1 MIRREGNA
9 QIRRH
14 AEDETA
20 TSLAEVAATQSSK
33 SRLGAKAAAQ
43 VDSQTMPSSEDVHKH
58 QASRRQ
64 SRSGASF
71 AAWRGKDADISSS
84 SSVPTERLADDVED
98 SETTA
103 TSSEEE
109 SSIVQPDE
117 ETTASSSD
125 IVRVDPHAAEV
136 AELDKDCQSLDWM
149 GFLHFS
155 NTNSSRK
162 DNTREAVWMLKHRE
176 IMPSD
181 VADALLDL
189 EGKHDDKFRQLV
201 SSWAASVNG
210 SCSNPD
216 LCLEIAT
223 RVLSSDESVCPR
235 GRLLTRL
242 CDQLQ
247 GSWAK
252 QLFAQD
258 LQSQRPRLSYGD
270 KDLSPSQLAVKGW
283 GQGLLLP
290 TAPFWDGTRFDVSV
304 ASNFGSHY
312 RASIMP
318 LENLVDAVSETMDT
332 DVDLLETARTFLH
345 AAQKQADSIVGS
357 STLVS
362 LLRLLYYQRNEITP
376 EGLVRDAAVVDYYE
390 SRIGKLETA
399 IAKQQVGNDRM
410 DEWEALEKEMDF
422 LSEQLERASADH
434 ANMLPGDVGAL
445 PAFWMGRLERV
456 RRQLEDRWA
465 GRAKPRQ
472 TVMIWTCSFGGGH
485 WAATKA
491 LTEYLP
497 DFAVIVTDPTKD
509 KEFYEGDSVGD
520 WIRQHVNPRWDKTY
534 IFNELILKRQHYTL
548 ENSLETLQAWKNAVV
563 RGDGTRFAAPC
574 NAPKCDYQSKQ
585 LMRRALLRA
594 APDFVITVYHMD
606 LLPTVEL
613 CNELGRLP
621 VMHLSTDADTKMWEV
636 WKDRPEYPHFKLG
649 MPFDLPEGKKTIAP
663 LSKSQVFVAGYA
675 VRPAF
680 LEAPMTKERLEV
692 ERLKRKVASGA
703 MVALIMCGSEGY
715 DMPWP
720 KQLAD
725 SETWNGRPLHIFVV
739 VGSND
744 ELGKTLETSLTAQ
757 EQADGHILLK
767 GTNKLVTL
775 EVVKESAN
783 TIVNSKAAYFV
794 PENELVVLMDLAD
807 VLLTKAGGST
817 TAEAAYRGLPVLFD
831 DTDGMLKWEAFNAHL
846 VKDHHRGKLLVDPDE
861 LEHDLLSVAKL
872 GKSLSLV
879 THHKTGQIV
888 NTTARIRDEI
898 FAMQQHRDKERRRL
912 LTNEVVL
919 SINGAISNS

>member
-1 MIRREGNA
+1 MLRRESNLEGRLHTKDHSGISLIA
-9 QIRRH
+9 VADSKSIDRKARPSKEEVQRYYAKRRQQSFD
-14 AEDETA
+14 ASA
-20 TSLAEVAATQSSK
+20 AASAKEVAQAEPIDVSPTSADTIDLASASTSSQPM
-33 SRLGAKAAAQ
+33 LVFG
-43 VDSQTMPSSEDVHKH
+43 T
-58 QASRRQ
+58 
-64 SRSGASF
+64 
-71 AAWRGKDADISSS
+71 
-84 SSVPTERLADDVED
+84 ED
-98 SETTA
+98 SDA
-103 TSSEEE
+103 SPAISDDTSTSEP
-109 SSIVQPDE
+109 V
-117 ETTASSSD
+117 AA
-125 IVRVDPHAAEV
+125 DPQAIEV

-149 GFLHFS
+149 GFLRFS
-155 NTNSSRK
+155 SANSSRK
-162 DNTREAVWMLKHRE
+162 DNTRESVWMLKHRE
-176 IMPSD
+176 MMPND
-181 VADALLDL
+181 VADALLDF

-201 SSWAASVNG
+201 SSWAASVNS
-210 SCSNPD
+210 SCANPD
-216 LCLEIAT
+216 LCIAIAT
-223 RVLSSDESVCPR
+223 RILSSDEAICPR

-242 CDQLQ
+242 RDQLQ
-247 GSWAK
+247 RAWAD
-252 QLFAQD
+252 QLFD
-258 LQSQRPRLSYGD
+258 RDRQSLRPRLSYGD
-270 KDLSPSQLAVKGW
+270 RDLSPSQLAVKCW
-283 GQGLLLP
+283 GQTLLLP
-290 TAPFWDGTRFDVSV
+290 TAPVWDGERFDASV

-318 LENLVDAVSETMDT
+318 LENLVDAVTETMDT
-332 DVDLLETARTFLH
+332 NDDLLENARTFLH

-362 LLRLLYYQRNEITP
+362 LLRLLYAQRSDITP
-376 EGLVRDAAVVDYYE
+376 EGLVRDAAVVEYYE
-390 SRIGKLETA
+390 SRIGKLE
-399 IAKQQVGNDRM
+399 IAMAKLHSSNEQTHNLED
-410 DEWEALEKEMDF
+410 LEKDMDF
-422 LSEQLERASADH
+422 LSEQLQRASVDH

-456 RRQLEDRWA
+456 RRQLEDHWA
-465 GRAKPRQ
+465 GRQKPRP

-491 LTEYLP
+491 LEQYLP
-497 DFAVIVTDPTKD
+497 DFAVIVTDPSKD

-548 ENSLETLQAWKNAVV
+548 ENSLESFQAWKNAVL

-574 NAPKCDYQSKQ
+574 EAPKCDYASKQ

-621 VMHLSTDADTKMWEV
+621 ILHLSTDADTKMWEV
-636 WKDRPEYPHFKLG
+636 WKDRPDYPHFKVG
-649 MPFDLPEGKKTIAP
+649 MPFDLPEGIKTISP

-675 VRPAF
+675 VRPGF
-680 LEAPMTKERLEV
+680 LEAPMTTERLEE
-692 ERLKRKVASGA
+692 ERLKRKVTNGA

-725 SETWNGRPLHIFVV
+725 SETWNGRPLHVFVV
-739 VGSND
+739 VGSNGD
-744 ELGKTLETSLTAQ
+744 FGKLLETSLTAQ

-783 TIVNSKAAYFV
+783 TIHNSKAAYFV
-794 PENELVVLMDLAD
+794 PEAELVVLMDLAD

-831 DTDGMLKWEAFNAHL
+831 DTDGMLKWEAFNAQL
-846 VKDHHRGKLLVDPDE
+846 VRDHRRGKLLVDPAD
-861 LEHDLLSVAKL
+861 LEADLLSVASL
-872 GKSLSLV
+872 GKDRSLV
-879 THHKTGQIV
+879 MHHSTGQLI

-898 FAMQQHRDKERRRL
+898 FSMQSHRATERRKL
-912 LTNEVVL
+912 LTTEIAMSTSGTMATL
-919 SINGAISNS
+919 